1 MPESVPHYDP
11 ELRKRRST
19 RIVQAVPLT
28 VTGVDALGRS
38 FQERTSTLIINCHGC
53 RYQSKHYVL
62 KNMWVTL
69 ELPHPEAGHEPRSAR
84 GRVTWIQRPRTVR
97 ELFQVGVELEFPG
110 NIWGIAF
117 PPPDW
122 FPASEP
128 GPSAIPLPGADLETV
143 EGEAEAGES
152 GISESSNVVVMGATD
167 AQAAPDAPMYL
178 ARQVSRLVNEAKQQI
193 QTAVREATSRTVTQE
208 IHHLLSSVETQLQD
222 AATKAVHSAADDYA
236 KHWLARATERI
247 ELQSRVSAEGLR
259 EEWNKE
265 MDARLEEARVLL
277 AARVASVEQTE
288 KENFQAALTASVDS
302 AIDRLRVSA
311 EASAERADQ
320 AREQFERSRQ
330 ELHSTVKEA
339 TRQWEQALSGRTTG
353 AAAEMEKLQVAATKL
368 SHQIHAAIE
377 QGEQSWRLRLETDMA
392 AAQKR
397 AAELA
402 SGAVDQAVQA
412 GTAQIAAQSQ
422 KEIER
427 LHTQTGKQIATL
439 RQHTEDLH
447 AQARQAINDF
457 HTQWE
462 AEAANGRTAL
472 GEIEQAAG
480 RLKEFAGQLD
490 GMQQAAAASLERRM
504 GDLLERS
511 TLELGA
517 RTESAVSGMAD
528 RLQPLLDAAGAQSVA
543 KLGQQLEKELAP
555 QIERARE
562 MVQKLLAGH
571 LSAEDA
577 LQSQEERMREAAAQF
592 ESEATTRM
600 QESAARIG
608 SDWQES
614 SKAAMAKWLEELD
627 ARATDIS
634 HTTVESLFKSANWYE
649 KKVQTQ
655 MQSTLDHGLEQAG
668 EALRAR
674 AGEMSGL
681 FASEL
686 DHYSRSYVEHAQG
699 QLEETSKEAMQ
710 QTQEKIREAIESAST
725 EVGTKAQRAAQL
737 ELERFNAGLHNA
749 FDLSATHLEAH
760 SVQIR
765 ARMGTESRQ
774 FLSDFQRN
782 LAQRTQ
788 ESVAAAQKELAAQTG
803 VVRDAIRTERE
814 AQERQYAETLS
825 RQNDAALDS
834 YAGRLENASNA
845 WLLTTAAKLSQQAD
859 QQIEILSRNAE
870 EKLRETFS
878 QVFASIGDSLR
889 QRMMDFSSSLPL
901 PPTKKP
907 EEK

>member
-1 MPESVPHYDP
+1 LPENVPNRDP

-38 FQERTSTLIINCHGC
+38 FQERTSTLTINCHGC

-62 KNMWVTL
+62 KNMWVTF
-69 ELPHPEAGHEPRSAR
+69 ELPHPEPGREPRTAR

-122 FPASEP
+122 FPATEP
-128 GPSAIPLPGADLETV
+128 GPLAIPLPGAETQTS
-143 EGEAEAGES
+143 EGVTDAA
-152 GISESSNVVVMGATD
+152 IPDASNVVVMGAAE
-167 AQAAPDAPMYL
+167 AQTNPDAPVHL
-178 ARQVSRLVNEAKQQI
+178 ARQMSRLVNEAKQQI
-193 QTAVREATSRTVTQE
+193 QAAVREATSRTVTQE
-208 IHHLLSSVETQLQD
+208 IHHLLSSVESQLQD

-247 ELQSRVSAEGLR
+247 ELQSRASAESLR

-265 MDARLEEARVLL
+265 LDARLEEARTLL
-277 AARVASVEQTE
+277 AARVASIEQAE
-288 KENFQAALTASVDS
+288 KENFQAALGASVDS

-311 EASAERADQ
+311 EASAVRADQ
-320 AREQFERSRQ
+320 ARVQFENSRR

-339 TRQWEQALSGRTTG
+339 THQWEQALSGQTTG
-353 AAAEMEKLQVAATKL
+353 AAAEMEKLQVAATRL
-368 SHQIHAAIE
+368 SDQIHSAIE
-377 QGEQSWRLRLETDMA
+377 RGEQAWRARLESDMA

-397 AAELA
+397 AVELA

-412 GTAQIAAQSQ
+412 GTAQVTTQSQ
-422 KEIER
+422 REIER
-427 LHTQTGKQIATL
+427 LHTQTGKNIATL

-447 AQARQAINDF
+447 AQARQAIKDF
-457 HTQWE
+457 HAQWE
-462 AEAANGRTAL
+462 SEAANGRAAL
-472 GEIEQAAG
+472 TEIEQAAG
-480 RLKEFAGQLD
+480 RLTEFAGQLD

-504 GDLLERS
+504 SELLESS
-511 TLELGA
+511 THELA
-517 RTESAVSGMAD
+517 SRTESAVSGMAE

-543 KLGQQLEKELAP
+543 MLGEQLEKELSP
-555 QIERARE
+555 QIDRARE
-562 MVQKLLAGH
+562 MVHKLVAGH
-571 LSAEDA
+571 LSAEEA

-592 ESEATTRM
+592 ENEATARM
-600 QESAARIG
+600 QENAARLG
-608 SDWQES
+608 SGWQES
-614 SKAAMAKWLEELD
+614 TKALMAKWLEEMD
-627 ARATDIS
+627 SRATDIS

-699 QLEETSKEAMQ
+699 QLDETSKEAMQ
-710 QTQEKIREAIESAST
+710 QTQEKIREAIESGSA
-725 EVGTKAQRAAQL
+725 EVGAKARRAAQS

-749 FDLSATHLEAH
+749 FDQSAAHLVAH
-760 SVQIR
+760 SVQVR

-774 FLSDFQRN
+774 FLADFQKN
-782 LAQRTQ
+782 LEQRAE
-788 ESVAAAQKELAAQTG
+788 ESVAVAQKDLNAQAAML
-803 VVRDAIRTERE
+803 RE
-814 AQERQYAETLS
+814 AARKDRETQEKQHAEALARQG
-825 RQNDAALDS
+825 DAALET

-845 WLLTTAAKLSQQAD
+845 WLLTTAAKLSQQAE
-859 QQIEILSRNAE
+859 QQIDILSHNAE

-878 QVFASIGDSLR
+878 QVFATIGDSLR
-889 QRMMDFSSSLPL
+889 QRMMDFSASLPF
-901 PPTKKP
+901 PSTKKP

>member
-1 MPESVPHYDP
+1 MPESVPHQDP

-69 ELPHPEAGHEPRSAR
+69 ELPHPETGHEPRAAR

-122 FPASEP
+122 FPATEP
-128 GPSAIPLPGADLETV
+128 GPAGIPLPGAEGQTPEV
-143 EGEAEAGES
+143 ES
-152 GISESSNVVVMGATD
+152 D
-167 AQAAPDAPMYL
+167 AAAPDTSNVLVMGTAEAQNGADAPMHL

-193 QTAVREATSRTVTQE
+193 QAAVREATSRTVTQE
-208 IHHLLSSVETQLQD
+208 IHHLLSSVESQLQD

-236 KHWLARATERI
+236 SHWLARASERI
-247 ELQSRVSAEGLR
+247 ELQSRASAESLR

-265 MDARLEEARVLL
+265 MDARLDEARTLL
-277 AARVASVEQTE
+277 AARVAGIEQAE
-288 KENFQAALTASVDS
+288 KESFQSALEASVDS

-311 EASAERADQ
+311 EAATVRAEQ
-320 AREQFERSRQ
+320 AREQFENSRQ
-330 ELHSTVKEA
+330 ELQLAVREA

-353 AAAEMEKLQVAATKL
+353 AAAEMDRLQAAATKL
-368 SHQIHAAIE
+368 SSQIHTAIE
-377 QGEQSWRLRLETDMA
+377 QSEQSWRVRLESDMA
-392 AAQKR
+392 AAQER

-402 SGAVDQAVQA
+402 AGAVDQAVQA
-412 GTAQIAAQSQ
+412 GTAQITAQSQ
-422 KEIER
+422 KETEH
-427 LHTQTGKQIATL
+427 LHTQSGKQIATL

-447 AQARQAINDF
+447 AQAREAIKDF
-457 HTQWE
+457 HAQWQ
-462 AEAANGRTAL
+462 AEAANGRAAL

-480 RLKEFAGQLD
+480 RLTEFARQLD

-504 GDLLERS
+504 DELLDGS
-511 TLELGA
+511 TRELTA
-517 RTESAVSGMAD
+517 RTESAVSGIAE
-528 RLQPLLDAAGAQSVA
+528 RLQPLLDNAGAQSVV
-543 KLGQQLEKELAP
+543 KLGEQLEKELAP

-562 MVQKLLAGH
+562 MVQRLLAGH

-577 LQSQEERMREAAAQF
+577 LRSHEERMRESGAQL
-592 ESEATTRM
+592 ESEATARM
-600 QESAARIG
+600 AETAARMG

-614 SKAAMAKWLEELD
+614 SKAVMAKWLEELD

-655 MQSTLDHGLEQAG
+655 MQSSLDHGLEQAG

-710 QTQEKIREAIESAST
+710 QTQEKIREAIEAGST
-725 EVGTKAQRAAQL
+725 EVGSKARRAAQL
-737 ELERFNAGLHNA
+737 ELERFNAGLHIA
-749 FDLSATHLEAH
+749 FDESAAHLEAH
-760 SVQIR
+760 SVQVR
-765 ARMGTESRQ
+765 SRMGTESRQ
-774 FLSDFQRN
+774 FLSDFQKN
-782 LAQRTQ
+782 LTLRAQ
-788 ESVAAAQKELAAQTG
+788 ENFEAAQKELAAQATALRES
-803 VVRDAIRTERE
+803 VRKERE
-814 AQERQYAETLS
+814 GQEREHSAALA
-825 RQNDAALDS
+825 RMGDAAMEA
-834 YAGRLENASNA
+834 YAGRLESASNA

-859 QQIEILSRNAE
+859 LQIETLSRNAE

-878 QVFASIGDSLR
+878 QVFATVGDSLR
-889 QRMMDFSSSLPL
+889 QRMMDFSASLPL
-901 PPTKKP
+901 PSGKKP